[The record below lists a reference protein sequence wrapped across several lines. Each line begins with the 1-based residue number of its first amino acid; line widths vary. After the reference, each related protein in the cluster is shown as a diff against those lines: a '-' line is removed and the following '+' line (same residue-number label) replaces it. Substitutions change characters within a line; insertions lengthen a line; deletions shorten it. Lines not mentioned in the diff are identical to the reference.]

1 MYKCIFLNLN
11 KYKTKICKGIYLK
24 FVLTINIILSF
35 ICEKKKKE
43 QRSLRNTLNQ
53 TLDAFSFTIKKKKN
67 AAIAKFNKGFSC
79 GYNRKVASC
88 SYFRSATAWPR
99 NYAKIAVPR

>member
-1 MYKCIFLNLN
+1 M
-11 KYKTKICKGIYLK
+11 K

-35 ICEKKKKE
+35 IYAFEKKKKE